1 MGDLPYGRRILAWAG
16 GPADPERFVALGGVR
31 LPAPPDPAALR
42 RSLDA
47 ALARHPVLGTGPV
60 PLATVDDVWAAAAA
74 GRYPPDAR
82 SLLWAYLAGRDL
94 LLVAHH
100 TVADPWSMRLLTRDV
115 LAPRADPAPAYG
127 DRVGTVHERRI
138 ARAVP
143 YWRDVLAGAPVL
155 QPARGGTAE
164 LRVVTGIAQEDA
176 GAVARAVRSTPFV
189 MLLAAFAQALDPGP
203 ARSEPRGAATRPDRA
218 GPPGR
223 PASEASG
230 TDTAHGGELLLPVL
244 TYGRER
250 TDWDTVGLF
259 MNVLP
264 VRLADR
270 GLGAVHRAF
279 VEAYTHEIP
288 FPALLDAVP
297 EADALFGAGGPALA
311 QFEVIQVPPA
321 RGGEPLTVPAGLELG
336 GPVLPVNGL
345 AFWLEPGAGGVYT
358 ACVRYRR
365 SYGAA
370 AACDLVRRF
379 TERWEAIGADA
390 RGT

>member
-1 MGDLPYGRRILAWAG
+1 MGDLPYGQRILAWAG
-16 GPADPERFVALGGVR
+16 GPADPERFVALGGMR

-60 PLATVDDVWAAAAA
+60 PLATVDDVWVAAAA

-115 LAPRADPAPAYG
+115 LAPRASPAPAYG
-127 DRVGTVHERRI
+127 DRVGTVHERRM
-138 ARAVP
+138 ARVLP
-143 YWRDVLAGAPVL
+143 YWRGVLAGAPVL
-155 QPARGGTAE
+155 EPMRGGTAE
-164 LRVVTGIAQEDA
+164 LRVVTAIAQEDA
-176 GAVARAVRSTPFV
+176 VAVARAVRSTPFV
-189 MLLAAFAQALDPGP
+189 VLLAAFAQALDPGP
-203 ARSEPRGAATRPDRA
+203 ARSD
-218 GPPGR
+218 
-223 PASEASG
+223 
-230 TDTAHGGELLLPVL
+230 GELLLPVL

-250 TDWDTVGLF
+250 ADWDTVGLF

-270 GLGAVHRAF
+270 RLGAVHRAF
-279 VEAYTHEIP
+279 AEAYTHEIP
-288 FPALLDAVP
+288 FPVLLDAVP
-297 EADALFGAGGPALA
+297 EADGLFGVGGPSLA

-321 RGGEPLTVPAGLELG
+321 CGGEPLTVPAGLELG

-345 AFWLEPGAGGVYT
+345 AFWLEPGAGGAYT

-370 AACDLVRRF
+370 AARDLVRRF
-379 TERWEAIGADA
+379 TKRWEAICADA